1 MPLACRFGVFDLSGL
16 EQRRQTRAGH
26 DRLWR
31 NLGTGKDAYFSRS
44 HVCGAYMHLWPRIA
58 ADIVKMQLV
67 QDIFQR
73 ITHRWPVDIGCY
85 AALHGVEGCKHW
97 GQFQ

>member
-1 MPLACRFGVFDLSGL
+1 
-16 EQRRQTRAGH
+16 
-26 DRLWR
+26 
-31 NLGTGKDAYFSRS
+31 
-44 HVCGAYMHLWPRIA
+44 MHLWPRIA

-73 ITHRWPVDIGCY
+73 ITHRWPVDIGRY